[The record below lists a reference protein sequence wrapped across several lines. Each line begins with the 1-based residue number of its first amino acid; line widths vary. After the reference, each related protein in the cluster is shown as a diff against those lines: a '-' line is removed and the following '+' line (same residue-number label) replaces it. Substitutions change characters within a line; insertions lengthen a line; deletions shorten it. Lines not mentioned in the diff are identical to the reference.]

1 MTAEVPET
9 PETPE
14 TPEAPE
20 PRWAL
25 TLYVSG
31 ASPRSAEAIV
41 AVRRICDED
50 LAGRVDLTVV
60 NAADHPALLKRDNI
74 LALPTLV
81 KHLPEPLRHLVGN
94 LTDLERVR
102 TALDLGPRPVDG
114 RLGAVATDIEGWTAR

>member
-1 MTAEVPET
+1 MTAVS
-9 PETPE
+9 
-14 TPEAPE
+14 E

-41 AVRRICDED
+41 AIRRICDED
-50 LAGRVDLTVV
+50 LAGLADLTVV
-60 NAADHPALLKRDNI
+60 NAADHPALVKRDHI

-81 KHLPEPLRHLVGN
+81 KFTPGPLRHLVGN

-102 TALDLGPRPVDG
+102 SALDLGPRIADWPPEPG
-114 RLGAVATDIEGWTAR
+114 SPPASGGTR

>member
-1 MTAEVPET
+1 VTAEVFV
-9 PETPE
+9 
-14 TPEAPE
+14 

-50 LAGRVDLTVV
+50 LAGRVDLTVI
-60 NAADHPALLKRDNI
+60 NAADHPALVKKDNI

-81 KHLPEPLRHLVGN
+81 KHTPGPLRHLVGN
-94 LTDLERVR
+94 LTDLARVR
-102 TALDLGPRPVDG
+102 AGLDLSPI
-114 RLGAVATDIEGWTAR
+114 RLDATPPIAEGGTP